1 MSSNEIDSIE
11 LEKMEKALS
20 KYIRS
25 MLLKAELVK
34 NIALF
39 CNVFLVFMIIREWF
53 FIMNHPLLTLIGIII
68 LFNVLARAKKR
79 MFNDPGWNYKYID
92 YSRFKNDS
100 SDPFAWIRF
109 TMEDVDRF
117 YDAWAKYA
125 KNMIIGMF
133 VYFVIIFTL
142 KYTAIFL
149 LSNGIV

>member
-1 MSSNEIDSIE
+1 MSSNEIDYIE
-11 LEKMEKALS
+11 LEKMEKELPR
-20 KYIRS
+20 YVHS
-25 MLLKAELVK
+25 MLMKAELAK

-39 CNVFLVFMIIREWF
+39 CNVFLTFMIIREWF

-79 MFNDPGWNYKYID
+79 MFNDPGWEFKYID
-92 YSRFKNDS
+92 YSRFKNES

-117 YDAWAKYA
+117 YDEWAKYA
-125 KNMIIGMF
+125 MNMIIGMF
-133 VYFVIIFTL
+133 AYFTIIFIL
-142 KYTAIFL
+142 KFTAIFL